1 MIHRLFPRPFLS
13 LTVFLLWT
21 VIAHAVSAGL
31 LLLGA
36 LLAIVVPRLTRPFW
50 PDPPRLVRPGQAL
63 RFLGVFALDIVTAN
77 WRVARQ
83 VIGPL
88 HRLSP
93 AFVEVPLDLRDPFVA
108 TLLASVVSLTPGT
121 LSIDVDRQRWILLI
135 HALDAPDP
143 QALVREIKARYESP
157 LKEIFACSIPPSK

>member
-1 MIHRLFPRPFLS
+1 MMRTILPRPGLS
-13 LTVFLLWT
+13 MTVLLLWAAIT
-21 VIAHAVSAGL
+21 NAASLGL
-31 LLLGA
+31 LLLGGVLA
-36 LLAIVVPRLTRPFW
+36 VAVPLLTHHFW
-50 PDPPRLVRPGQAL
+50 PDPARLIRPWPAL

-93 AFVEVPLDLRDPFVA
+93 AFVEVPLDLRDPFIA
-108 TLLASVVSLTPGT
+108 TLLGSIVSLTPGT
-121 LSIDVDRQRWILLI
+121 VAIDVDQQRWVLLV

-143 QALVREIKARYESP
+143 QAVISEIKQRYESA
-157 LKEIFACSIPPSK
+157 LKEIFAC